1 MKLTDEQLQMLK
13 EPFEEAGAFIGCSE
27 EEIRTQLEE
36 IASIYIT
43 LAEANL
49 RSQINYGK

>member
-1 MKLTDEQLQMLK
+1 MRLTDEQLRMLR
-13 EPFEEAGAFIGCSE
+13 EPFEEVGAFVGCSE
-27 EEIRTQLEE
+27 EEIRRQLEE

-49 RSQINYGK
+49 RSKINYEK